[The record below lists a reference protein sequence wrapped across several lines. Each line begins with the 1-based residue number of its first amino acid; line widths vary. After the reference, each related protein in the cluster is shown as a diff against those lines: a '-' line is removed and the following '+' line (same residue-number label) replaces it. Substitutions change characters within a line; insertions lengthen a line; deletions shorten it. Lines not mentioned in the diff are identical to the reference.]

1 MKKLLKI
8 LVVYVIISMI
18 GITLLPVLNLIPA
31 NMGSIFLILNK
42 ISESMISRASDID
55 YEYGGNLRIVYING
69 GNMFGGLPAD
79 TDGGYHFYKGGLKTS
94 DSDPVDVDYCV
105 NGGEIV
111 ACESPST
118 GSKKLNLDKKINTV
132 VAKTAGTDQI
142 IYEAI
147 LIEIDDALI
156 CFQKAFSSR
165 LDATSGDRI
174 YYISEE
180 SQEPKD
186 FEYSMDNGE
195 TFTDISKTQW
205 WHDAEPVVGGT
216 LFEDKI
222 IIRDKNTQEII
233 YQTPNMGD
241 IQEEYS
247 YEDGMTTITF
257 ENTNDEIE
265 DVEYS
270 YEIDGQ
276 ETEGNV
282 IEVEEDSSVI
292 LRAKANIEFSEK
304 VIEKEVQVK
313 VIKTEEPIIEID
325 EENNLEITPGN
336 VENDEIA
343 NIYYIIDD
351 GDPIVYTEKVA
362 LDIEPGEHTINAYQV
377 TTNGI
382 ESQMAEE
389 NITIESDEAEEDNKE
404 EESEE
409 QNEENKEEN
418 KEEQNEEKSEDKTEP
433 EKEGN
438 EDSSNKENAEEVKDD
453 KKEDTNKEEKNNSSK
468 ENDVAKK
475 ENKLNKLLPQT
486 GDKVIIFA
494 VVVMGIVLLNVV
506 INSKKR

>member
-1 MKKLLKI
+1 MKRCKKI
-8 LVVYVIISMI
+8 IVVLIVLAMISI
-18 GITLLPVLNLIPA
+18 VVLPVFTSLSV
-31 NMGSIFLILNK
+31 NMGTICGLLSKIANSVIVNASDDYTYAGNVVFNLNASNELYVYCSDYLCNRVVKCSINNSEFQDFLIGSDTVPTENDVTSIILKEENEQEIARCIIIK
-42 ISESMISRASDID
+42 DEDKLIIMQKSTTQYQLGDMIFARLKDGQEDYDYRGTD
-55 YEYGGNLRIVYING
+55 YEYSFDEGENYRELNTFRRGPSVYIYWD
-69 GNMFGGLPAD
+69 GNQ
-79 TDGGYHFYKGGLKTS
+79 K
-94 DSDPVDVDYCV
+94 V
-105 NGGEIV
+105 N
-111 ACESPST
+111 
-118 GSKKLNLDKKINTV
+118 
-132 VAKTAGTDQI
+132 
-142 IYEAI
+142 
-147 LIEIDDALI
+147 
-156 CFQKAFSSR
+156 
-165 LDATSGDRI
+165 
-174 YYISEE
+174 
-180 SQEPKD
+180 
-186 FEYSMDNGE
+186 
-195 TFTDISKTQW
+195 
-205 WHDAEPVVGGT
+205 GGT
-216 LFEDKI
+216 LFSDRI
-222 IIRDKNTQEII
+222 TIRRISDNSIV

-241 IQEEYS
+241 IQEEYN
-247 YEDGMTTITF
+247 YENGKTKVTF
-257 ENTNDEIE
+257 KNTNDEIE
-265 DVEYS
+265 NVEYS

-276 ETEGNV
+276 EADGNV